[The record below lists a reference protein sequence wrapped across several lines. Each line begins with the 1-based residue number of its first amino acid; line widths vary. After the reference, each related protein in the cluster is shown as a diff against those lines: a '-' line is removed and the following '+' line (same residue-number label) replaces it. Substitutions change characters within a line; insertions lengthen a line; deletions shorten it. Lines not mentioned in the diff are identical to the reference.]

1 MHPFTPDLSALS
13 DKELDEK
20 VQELN
25 KKYFQAMRFSPS
37 ITGQIVLLLDSYKA
51 EIQERALAK
60 AKKAAEDGEN
70 DINELINVD

>member
-1 MHPFTPDLSALS
+1 MHPFTPDLSAIS

-20 VQELN
+20 VQELT

-51 EIQERALAK
+51 EMQERSLAK
-60 AKKAAEDGEN
+60 AKRAAENGEN
-70 DINELINVD
+70 DLDELINVD